1 MKEITASGIRWQQ
14 FDLKRRK
21 LPKRLRMERRFL
33 RSLLLPVGAVR
44 LPVARVAVVHEAARV
59 VAVPPWKLL
68 PRGSK
73 QGRNFLRRN

>member
-21 LPKRLRMERRFL
+21 PPKRPRVESRFPL
-33 RSLLLPVGAVR
+33 SLLLPVGAVR
-44 LPVARVAVVHEAARV
+44 LPVALVAVAHEEAAHV
-59 VAVPPWKLL
+59 VAALPQKLL

-73 QGRNFLRRN
+73 QVDTS

>member
-1 MKEITASGIRWQQ
+1 
-14 FDLKRRK
+14 
-21 LPKRLRMERRFL
+21 MERRFL
-33 RSLLLPVGAVR
+33 RSLLLPVGAVQ